1 MGLWRVNQKLLSW
14 HKSKLIT
21 LGCQCQSKKY
31 SKWVGIV
38 VSSIDSEQKIGS
50 RLTRRRSASTLDIFV
65 IVDSVNYQAVSASEY
80 WLQEL

>member
-1 MGLWRVNQKLLSW
+1 
-14 HKSKLIT
+14 
-21 LGCQCQSKKY
+21 
-31 SKWVGIV
+31 V